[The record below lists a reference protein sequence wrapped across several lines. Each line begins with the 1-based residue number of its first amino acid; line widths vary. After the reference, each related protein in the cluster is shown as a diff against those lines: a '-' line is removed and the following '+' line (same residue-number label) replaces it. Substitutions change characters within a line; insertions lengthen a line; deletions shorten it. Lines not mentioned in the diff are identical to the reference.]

1 MIKALLLIFLP
12 APTWEHIA
20 SAQRKWTS
28 ILITYFVPLVLFV
41 SLLEGYGLVRWGKPR
56 GRIPHRV
63 LFSAHEAVV
72 YEVAMVLLSILS
84 VLIFAQLI
92 KALGE
97 TFHGRHSFRQ
107 AFTVAAYGMGPLL
120 LFRIFD
126 MLPGVSPWLTW
137 SIGVVLAM
145 GTLYSGLP
153 IVMRPDPPHALGLY
167 LMSSLML
174 AFVTGLVRFVTAWY
188 LAGKFTK
195 LDSLVSMIPGC
206 IIH

>member
-20 SAQRKWTS
+20 TAQRKWTS
-28 ILITYFVPLVLFV
+28 ILMTYFLPFVIFV
-41 SLLEGYGLVRWGKPR
+41 SCVEGYGLVRWGKPR
-56 GRIPHRV
+56 GRIPHR
-63 LFSAHEAVV
+63 LAFSMHQAVV
-72 YEVAMVLLSILS
+72 YEIAMVLLSVAS
-84 VLIFAQLI
+84 VIVFARLI

-120 LFRIFD
+120 LFRMFD

-137 SIGVVLAM
+137 SIGVVMSM
-145 GTLYSGLP
+145 GILYTGLP
-153 IVMRPDPPHALGLY
+153 MVMRPDPPHALGLY
-167 LMSSLML
+167 MMSSLML

>member
-12 APTWEHIA
+12 APTWEHITT
-20 SAQRKWTS
+20 AQRKWTT
-28 ILITYFVPLVLFV
+28 ILMSYFVPFVVFV
-41 SLLEGYGLVRWGKPR
+41 SFVEGYGLVRWGKPR
-56 GRIPHRV
+56 GRIPHRLPFTV
-63 LFSAHEAVV
+63 KEAVV
-72 YEVAMVLLSILS
+72 YEVAMVVLSVLS
-84 VLIFAQLI
+84 VLIFARLI

-107 AFTVAAYGMGPLL
+107 SFTVAAYGMGPLV

-137 SIGVVLAM
+137 AIGVVLAM
-145 GTLYSGLP
+145 GILYSGLP

-174 AFVTGLVRFVTAWY
+174 VLVTGLVRFVTAWY
-188 LAGKFTK
+188 LAGKFT
-195 LDSLVSMIPGC
+195 
-206 IIH
+206 